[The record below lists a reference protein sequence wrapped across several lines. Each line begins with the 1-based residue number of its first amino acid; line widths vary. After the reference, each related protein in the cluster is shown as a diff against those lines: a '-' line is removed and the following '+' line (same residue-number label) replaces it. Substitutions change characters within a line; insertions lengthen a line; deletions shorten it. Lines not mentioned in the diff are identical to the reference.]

1 MSNEMQTT
9 MSVRNMGRLLGL
21 KKVESYW
28 LVHKN
33 YFETVVIAG
42 RMRVVISS
50 FEDWYARQVKYQKV
64 SGEPPGAILNQE
76 SYSVRDIAEM
86 LQICEARAY
95 EVMTNSGLTPIYVNY
110 WKRYPKEDFERWYA
124 GQKHYRKKEDRDRD
138 AELVSSSMSMPEMAR
153 LLDVPRDIIY
163 AILRNDPNKDQLEI
177 VVVGDQKRITIDS
190 FNRWYSGQT
199 IYLKPE
205 DRHLHPEA
213 LDLHYEDCLNAR
225 HLIRRRKLKM
235 AAMENPSS
243 NPDFLTMQEA
253 AYLADTDMRTIQRW
267 IRENA
272 FPFVKISSKLIRI
285 SREDFTQFLHSKDA
299 GRKER
304 S

>member
-64 SGEPPGAILNQE
+64 SGEPPGEILKQE

-124 GQKHYRKKEDRDRD
+124 GQKHYRKKEDREKD
-138 AELVSSSMSMPEMAR
+138 AELVSSSMSMPDMAR
-153 LLDVPRDIIY
+153 LLDVPRQIVY
-163 AILRNDPNKDQLEI
+163 SILQSDPNKDQLEV
-177 VVVGDQKRITIDS
+177 VVVGDQKRITMDS

-199 IYLKPE
+199 MYLKPE
-205 DRHLHPEA
+205 DRPLHPEA

-225 HLIRRRKLKM
+225 HIKRRKAREK
-235 AAMENPSS
+235 AALENPSA

-253 AYLADTDMRTIQRW
+253 AYLADTDMRTLQRW
-267 IRENA
+267 IREDA
-272 FPFVKISSKLIRI
+272 FSSVKISGKLIRI
-285 SREDFTQFLHSKDA
+285 PREGFIQFLHSKDA
-299 GRKER
+299 DRKER

>member
-1 MSNEMQTT
+1 MSNKMQTT

-33 YFETVVIAG
+33 YFETVVIG
-42 RMRVVISS
+42 GKMRVVISS
-50 FEDWYARQVKYQKV
+50 FEDWYARQVKYRKV
-64 SGEPPGAILNQE
+64 SGEPPGDILKKE

-86 LQICEARAY
+86 LQICETRAY
-95 EVMTNSGLTPIYVNY
+95 EVMANSGLTPIYVNY
-110 WKRYPKEDFERWYA
+110 WRRYPKEDFEKWYA
-124 GQKHYRKKEDRDRD
+124 GQKHYRKKEDRERD
-138 AELVSSSMSMPEMAR
+138 AELVLSSMSMPEMAR
-153 LLDVPRDIIY
+153 LLDVPRKKVY
-163 AILRNDPNKDQLEI
+163 SILQSDPNKDQLEV

-199 IYLKPE
+199 MYLKPE
-205 DRHLHPEA
+205 DRPLHPEA
-213 LDLHYEDCLNAR
+213 LDLHYEDGLNTMR
-225 HLIRRRKLKM
+225 VKRRKAREK
-235 AAMENPSS
+235 AAIESHGA

-253 AYLADTDMRTIQRW
+253 AFLADADIRTLQRW

-272 FPFVKISSKLIRI
+272 FPFVKISGKLIRI
-285 SREDFTQFLHSKDA
+285 PREDFIRFLHSKNA
-299 GRKER
+299 GMDKR